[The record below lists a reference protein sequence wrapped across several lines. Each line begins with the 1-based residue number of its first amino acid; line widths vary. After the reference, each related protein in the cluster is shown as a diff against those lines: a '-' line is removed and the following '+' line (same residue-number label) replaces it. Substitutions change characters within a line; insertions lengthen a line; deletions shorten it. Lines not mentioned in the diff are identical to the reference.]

1 MAGTL
6 HRNIEVTVDAGVV
19 PGAVLRARSRLT
31 YTGGAE
37 LDAESELAV
46 AVVAETLPLS
56 VKVEATPA
64 RASAVLSFS
73 VMTPS
78 EKNIVKSL
86 VAVAWADGTVKEPEV
101 GMIDSLLWAFG
112 ASEEDEGEVRE
123 FAKKKRTIKDDV
135 PLDALAPSDRELLLA
150 HAALLT
156 HADGKQ
162 TKAEEKLLKDL
173 ADHLGIAGPDAKR
186 IAEEARTRAE
196 KLASKV

>member
-1 MAGTL
+1 
-6 HRNIEVTVDAGVV
+6 
-19 PGAVLRARSRLT
+19 
-31 YTGGAE
+31 
-37 LDAESELAV
+37 
-46 AVVAETLPLS
+46 
-56 VKVEATPA
+56 
-64 RASAVLSFS
+64 
-73 VMTPS
+73 MTPS

-112 ASEEDEGEVRE
+112 ASDEDEEEVKE

-135 PLDALAPSDRELLLA
+135 PLDALEPSDRELLLA

-173 ADHLGIAGPDAKR
+173 ADHLGIQGAELKR
-186 IAEEARTRAE
+186 IADEARSRAE
-196 KLASKV
+196 KLAQKL